1 MEDHKD
7 RYYSKFLNQDNK
19 SDIDNKIE
27 SPPVPISGKIL
38 IEVHDADEFL
48 MIDEKKFTYQFFRE
62 FDVANLI
69 KALEFYEKHKA
80 TKNLCAYCKKEMPE
94 CDGQPE
100 FGTMIGNDNVIEC
113 PQYDEED

>member
-1 MEDHKD
+1 MSQLLRIWRLKMDSHKD
-7 RYYSKFLNQDNK
+7 RYYSKLLDDK
-19 SDIDNKIE
+19 SNDKEGAGKIE

-69 KALEFYEKHKA
+69 KALEFYEKRD
-80 TKNLCAYCKKEMPE
+80 KN
-94 CDGQPE
+94 G
-100 FGTMIGNDNVIEC
+100 
-113 PQYDEED
+113 